1 MRGIRNKKENRWK
14 KMVIFLALLLVFGFL
29 LNSVR
34 KIYNKKEEAQ
44 KVMARM
50 EEEKTK
56 LQEREQ
62 FLKDSLDKLATAE
75 GLKFEIRK
83 KLNVAEVGESVAIIV
98 NEEQAPATQNLPIS
112 LWQKIKD
119 FLVELFK

>member
-1 MRGIRNKKENRWK
+1 MRGIKNKKESKIK
-14 KMVIFLALLLVFGFL
+14 KLAIFFVLILVFGLL

-34 KIYNKKEEAQ
+34 KIYNKKEEVQ

-56 LQEREQ
+56 LEERGKI
-62 FLKDSLDKLATAE
+62 LKESLASLATTE

-98 NEEQAPATQNLPIS
+98 NEEQTPTTQNLSIS

-119 FLVELFK
+119 FLVGLFK